1 MGRNTKVVSSISRKT
16 KLNMVS
22 VIFILFVI
30 ISIIFSINP
39 IVSMIDKRNQIS
51 SLESKLNLIR
61 KENIELLA
69 LEKSLYEEEMIKNEA
84 LKQFNFTSSDDK
96 VVYQINEI
104 DKLKREDSS
113 INDFEGKEK
122 AIYSNNNL
130 WENLKILYYKEIYKE
145 QN

>member
-61 KENIELLA
+61 KENIEFLA

-96 VVYQINEI
+96 VVYQINEV
-104 DKLKREDSS
+104 DKLKRNGSS
-113 INDFEGKEK
+113 INDLEGKEK